1 VAEKEVDFVARSQQA
16 VVYDQSASSVL
27 DENPLK
33 RERAPLKAIPD
44 HHPKVLLTLDTIGS
58 DSTYEGIAEKNLVE
72 WLLEEREPDHS

>member
-1 VAEKEVDFVARSQQA
+1 MAEKNVDFVARSQQA
-16 VVYDQSASSVL
+16 VVYDQIAPSVL

-44 HHPKVLLTLDTIGS
+44 HHPKALLTLDTIGS